1 MNIEKQLLGELC
13 NKNIDSIKANRK
25 LSEVCDKQDE
35 FFKTFSEDQINI
47 YRELESLEMDL
58 LTIRIEEAAIYGF
71 RYAVSLINQLNKIDV
86 GEDNDWRK

>member
-35 FFKTFSEDQINI
+35 LFKTFSEDQTNI
-47 YRELESLEMDL
+47 Y
-58 LTIRIEEAAIYGF
+58 IE
-71 RYAVSLINQLNKIDV
+71 N
-86 GEDNDWRK
+86 